1 MTLTDILD
9 KDDSDDAG
17 ETARAETT
25 IDYEYEYKRLLV
37 EVSALRSELRDRSG
51 DVAQD
56 ENSAN
61 RGTDAGA
68 FVKGEDQALQA
79 EEEALDAAD
88 AEMEG
93 ESGQQQRIK
102 AMAAYV
108 PLRLSLTER
117 KQLHLLEG
125 ALSVSQYVDKVDDY
139 PYKSRT
145 GRMVAMVREVCA
157 LLCGLLVASDY
168 KLGQAT
174 IENKNYADNQ
184 RLFQT
189 IFEVG
194 RRHKIM
200 NPDKMRAN
208 YGKLIFL
215 LQDAQAREVAAVL
228 GFSTVSEL
236 NTVEKHLR
244 DGGASA
250 LLDDPLIALASAEIE
265 PFGRDRLQIARD
277 IKHKEAAIEHLASKY
292 GARDHDLS
300 QRTHAGGGGGV
311 GGESQL
317 DKEEIRRC
325 LYSLGDCHAFLRVTR
340 APCEQMLTWLREEF
354 DPANAVDPYSL
365 AILGGREGA
374 RLTHSH
380 SKQVRETKC

>member
-1 MTLTDILD
+1 
-9 KDDSDDAG
+9 
-17 ETARAETT
+17 
-25 IDYEYEYKRLLV
+25 
-37 EVSALRSELRDRSG
+37 
-51 DVAQD
+51 
-56 ENSAN
+56 
-61 RGTDAGA
+61 
-68 FVKGEDQALQA
+68 
-79 EEEALDAAD
+79 
-88 AEMEG
+88 
-93 ESGQQQRIK
+93 
-102 AMAAYV
+102 MAAYV

-215 LQDAQAREVAAVL
+215 LQDAQANVSCCSREQLPLTTNSSRWSPLPA
-228 GFSTVSEL
+228 S
-236 NTVEKHLR
+236 LR
-244 DGGASA
+244 YSSISRS
-250 LLDDPLIALASAEIE
+250 LLL
-265 PFGRDRLQIARD
+265 
-277 IKHKEAAIEHLASKY
+277 
-292 GARDHDLS
+292 
-300 QRTHAGGGGGV
+300 
-311 GGESQL
+311 
-317 DKEEIRRC
+317 
-325 LYSLGDCHAFLRVTR
+325 LY
-340 APCEQMLTWLREEF
+340 
-354 DPANAVDPYSL
+354 
-365 AILGGREGA
+365 
-374 RLTHSH
+374 
-380 SKQVRETKC
+380 